1 MVKKFYTQKLDSNG
15 AFTNLEPCFQVNM
28 DIFGKIL
35 YKTSVSNHLKIFVR
49 YLLNTWSMMPE
60 AIKHLKEFKC
70 LIYVMILEQGQ
81 TQRCQKM

>member
-1 MVKKFYTQKLDSNG
+1 MLPDKY
-15 AFTNLEPCFQVNM
+15 M
-28 DIFGKIL
+28 DIFGKN
-35 YKTSVSNHLKIFVR
+35 VSNHLKIFLR

-70 LIYVMILEQGQ
+70 LIYVMIPEQGH

>member
-1 MVKKFYTQKLDSNG
+1 
-15 AFTNLEPCFQVNM
+15 
-28 DIFGKIL
+28 
-35 YKTSVSNHLKIFVR
+35 
-49 YLLNTWSMMPE
+49 MMRE